1 MLLAIIVAMVAAGVA
16 SAEAQT
22 DLESVSPFITAANLN
37 GTCGFTAVATK
48 VDPNS
53 SNYLAPD
60 GWVGTILFNGAGK
73 ATANVTVNQH
83 GTVQNI
89 NVTNGTYS
97 VNADGRTGTI
107 DFTPFSSDAP
117 LLKFVVTSN
126 ATEVRFINIGPTD
139 PTKGII
145 KSVIT
150 GVCKF

>member
-1 MLLAIIVAMVAAGVA
+1 MVAAGFA
-16 SAEAQT
+16 SAQAQT
-22 DLESVSPFITAANLN
+22 DLESVSPLITTANLN

-60 GWVGTILFNGAGK
+60 SWVGTILFNGAGK
-73 ATANVTVNQH
+73 ATANITINKR
-83 GTVQNI
+83 GTVQNFNI
-89 NVTNGTYS
+89 TNGTYS

-107 DFTPFSSDAP
+107 DFTSFSPGAP

-126 ATEVRFINIGPTD
+126 ATELRFINIGPTD
-139 PTKGII
+139 PTAGII
-145 KSVIT
+145 KEVVA